1 MIFSELDRAG
11 GSTWTQI
18 ATVCLKVIGDIN
30 IRVSNVEKSTSPST
44 SPDHLGNGIA
54 TLPRLS
60 GPLKDENILSNPA
73 LMRNTSAMLASSIG
87 SFAKNA
93 GQSPNAKTPLS
104 SLSPQAKKYFNA
116 ARNKML
122 TPEQQKLIS
131 SDNAKSSIN
140 TYLVQILHSP
150 VGIPFRQTFGRR
162 LCTKVLGTPYSEL
175 SVVLNAV
182 DSLTGLAVSSL
193 QEDKYGMVSKDV
205 PQIINQYV
213 ITINTI
219 NSFSSALVPHWTDV
233 TFDAKAGQGRRS
245 KEVDVLVERLR
256 LGLAELLTI
265 FSDHFVSLGLS
276 RIELKR
282 ARQTAGL
289 DAPK

>member
-1 MIFSELDRAG
+1 M
-11 GSTWTQI
+11 
-18 ATVCLKVIGDIN
+18 IGDIN
-30 IRVSNVEKSTSPST
+30 IRISDVEKPTSPSK
-44 SPDHLGNGIA
+44 SPNYPGNDVA

-60 GPLKDENILSNPA
+60 GPLKDGNILSNPA
-73 LMRNTSAMLASSIG
+73 PARNTSAMLASSIG

-93 GQSPNAKTPLS
+93 GQSPNAQSPLS
-104 SLSPQAKKYFNA
+104 SLSPRAKNFFNA
-116 ARNKML
+116 AQNKML

-140 TYLVQILHSP
+140 NYFVQILHSP

-175 SVVLNAV
+175 SVLLNAV
-182 DSLTGLAVSSL
+182 DSLTALAVSSL
-193 QEDKYGMVSKDV
+193 QEDKYGTANKDV

-213 ITINTI
+213 MTINTI

-233 TFDAKAGQGRRS
+233 TFDANVSQGKRS
-245 KEVDVLVERLR
+245 EEVDVLVERLKM
-256 LGLAELLTI
+256 GLAELLTV
-265 FSDHFVSLGLS
+265 FSDHVFELGMSRVDLS
-276 RIELKR
+276 R
-282 ARQTAGL
+282 ARQAAGL